1 MLYTD
6 TAEKCFLQEK
16 ALGPVLFTLSIN
28 ICITLM
34 KVTNYTEPGRTAHK
48 RGTNKN
54 NLVPSEVRSSKIVRS
69 KIIMK

>member
-6 TAEKCFLQEK
+6 TAEKCFFPRIS
-16 ALGPVLFTLSIN
+16 LGSSFVYTSN

-34 KVTNYTEPGRTAHK
+34 KVTNYTEPGKTAQK

-54 NLVPSEVRSSKIVRS
+54 NLVPSEVQTL
-69 KIIMK
+69 